1 MKLVAG
7 IRNGF
12 LLIGFLLPFYV
23 ASAQPQNEKSS
34 FSTIEYQN
42 YDQYYERITYLGKRK
57 DHYIVE
63 TYLADSTLY
72 RVDNY
77 RVVDQGSYFGLFAVR
92 HGPTK
97 LLYAD
102 GRLYLTCD
110 YNMNELNGP
119 FTVYYADGAIKRR
132 ELYRNGKLKKSMC
145 YDTVGN
151 EQVCEPFHQR
161 ARFVGNTSELQAYL
175 GKNLQPVLEGHPAL
189 FVTMR
194 LVINEIGQVI
204 DVKLDAG
211 RGNLRMAG
219 IIRKLIQDMP
229 RGQNNEPNWKPATMD
244 GVPIPATLV
253 LYAQRDRASWRV
265 SFQ

>member
-7 IRNGF
+7 IRNG
-12 LLIGFLLPFYV
+12 LLLLGFLLPFHV
-23 ASAQPQNEKSS
+23 ASAQPQHEKNS
-34 FSTIEYQN
+34 FSTTEYQD
-42 YDQYYERITYLGKRK
+42 YGRYYERITYLGKRK

-77 RVVDQGSYFGLFAVR
+77 KVIEQGGYFGSFAVR

-110 YNMNELNGP
+110 YNTNELNGP

-145 YDTVGN
+145 YDTEGN
-151 EQVCEPFHQR
+151 EQGCDAFYQP
-161 ARFVGNTSELQAYL
+161 ARFVGSTTELKAYL
-175 GKNLQPVLEGHPAL
+175 GKSLQPVLEGYPAS

-211 RGNLRMAG
+211 RSNPRLAG

-229 RGQNNEPNWKPATMD
+229 RGPANEPNWKPATMD
-244 GVPIPATLV
+244 GVPMPATLV
-253 LYAQRDRASWRV
+253 MYAQRGRDYWRV